1 MAKYTQGQRGAEN
14 SGQDWSG
21 LKNVVYG
28 ASEAPRVHGL
38 TGAQHTKTPRFKNHY
53 IVRFQYTESMKPHGA
68 FRGDPKKLI
77 DITHRVKAVDA
88 PRFDIETE
96 TMNQYNKPRI
106 IPLKINYQPITMT
119 FWDDRSDIS
128 NDFWTST
135 YEFYF
140 KNGTGRHSAREY
152 GVRDSDIIYED
163 HGIVKNVIG
172 YDNYGYDIKAKI
184 NKKNLFQYMSLYLIQ
199 NSMASRIDLINP
211 YIQSMQHDQFSQDMS
226 NELAQNTI
234 TWGYE
239 NVVYYSQQTIDAVD
253 GPYGGGWGVPDQD
266 LLSLLKGD
274 QNIFNWQDRM
284 YWESNSNWRFGADFQ
299 KPKAKKDALPNT
311 PPPGTTGS
319 TSALTAARMANS
331 FAELEQITENAQMR
345 PRKHFSS
352 TEADTEFLSSAGLTR
367 SNINRVFSEEYKHL
381 AHMAIGNSLT
391 NNEEVTAVDDFS
403 AINTPGSRIEEATE
417 VDSFAAIPTD
427 GNALDKTAT
436 TDKQTGPQAGTNN
449 KPTAEQT
456 PGVWINP
463 NTGQPVVAVGQ
474 QSTAQV
480 PSLVQRAVAEWNSQ
494 TPAQQ
499 QQILKDRANRREA
512 AEKDRR

>member
-28 ASEAPRVHGL
+28 ASEAHRVHGL

-53 IVRFQYTESMKPHGA
+53 IVRFQYTESMKPYGA

-77 DITHRVKAVDA
+77 DITHRVKSIDA
-88 PRFDIETE
+88 PRFDIDTE

-106 IPLKINYQPITMT
+106 VPLRINYQPITMT

-140 KNGTGRHSAREY
+140 TNGKKRLSARDY
-152 GVRDSDIIYED
+152 GVKDSDIIFEHD
-163 HGIVKNVIG
+163 GIIKNQIG
-172 YDNYGYDIKAKI
+172 YENYGYDITAKI
-184 NKKNLFQYMSLYLIQ
+184 NKKNLFQYISLYLIQ

-226 NELAQNTI
+226 NELAQNTV

-239 NVVYYSQQTIDAVD
+239 NVVYYSQQPIDAVD
-253 GPYGGGWGVPDQD
+253 DLISVAPDQD

-274 QNIFNWQDRM
+274 QNIFNWQDSM

-299 KPKAKKDALPNT
+299 TPVAKNT
-311 PPPGTTGS
+311 QTETADIGS
-319 TSALTAARMANS
+319 SSALAAARMANS

-480 PSLVQRAVAEWNSQ
+480 PSLVQRAVPERNSQ
-494 TPAQQ
+494 TPTKQQ
-499 QQILKDRANRREA
+499 QRLKDRANRREA